1 MNTGEWIEFAKAH
14 VWKDSND
21 GKWWFGGNRYR
32 REGQAVK
39 ACWKEFKRLGVLGE
53 TK

>member
-1 MNTGEWIEFAKAH
+1 MQPDNWFHFAKANI
-14 VWKDSND
+14 WKDSND
-21 GKWWFGGNRYR
+21 GKWWFNGNRYR

-39 ACWKEFKRLGVLGE
+39 ACWKEFKRLRALGE